1 MMAEQRVDDA
11 PRGEM
16 VRFEIWFPVFTLVLG
31 GLLVMAQS
39 WTETRWGRKER
50 RESQRE
56 QFQYEKLTDLL
67 SVAARWHAIVDRHY
81 WGCVVA
87 FDQSGRW
94 LVGPNQEPI
103 DVADRSE
110 YNQLW
115 TELQVL
121 SFLIHDHELR
131 EDIDALRD
139 AASQT
144 IESVDRNAGTIAYQ
158 RETEAYLAVARRIGQ
173 LRSADLSH

>member
-1 MMAEQRVDDA
+1 
-11 PRGEM
+11 
-16 VRFEIWFPVFTLVLG
+16 
-31 GLLVMAQS
+31 
-39 WTETRWGRKER
+39 
-50 RESQRE
+50 
-56 QFQYEKLTDLL
+56 
-67 SVAARWHAIVDRHY
+67 
-81 WGCVVA
+81 VVA

-173 LRSADLSH
+173 LMSADLSH